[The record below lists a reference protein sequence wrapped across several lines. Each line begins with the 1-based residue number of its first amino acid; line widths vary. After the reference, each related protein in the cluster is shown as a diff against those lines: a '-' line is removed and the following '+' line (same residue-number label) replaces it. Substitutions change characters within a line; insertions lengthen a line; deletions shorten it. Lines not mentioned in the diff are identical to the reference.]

1 MDWLPPPPPPL
12 LLAVETSPATL
23 VFQKAKGTLPSGD
36 RRWVLQL
43 RRGGKTL
50 ASWPAVSGTRR
61 AQASDRRWS
70 PGNGAPLPVGSYNV
84 GRPERWDGSWW
95 IDLSPRF
102 STTRSALGIHTCLP
116 GSGCICLPNKADTDA
131 VAAWINKAGVRRLQV
146 VN

>member
-12 LLAVETSPATL
+12 LLAVEASPATL
-23 VFQKAKGTLPSGD
+23 VFQKAKGTLPSGH

-70 PGNGAPLPVGSYNV
+70 PG
-84 GRPERWDGSWW
+84 
-95 IDLSPRF
+95 
-102 STTRSALGIHTCLP
+102 
-116 GSGCICLPNKADTDA
+116 SGCICLPNKADTDA
-131 VAAWINKAGVRRLQV
+131 VATWINKAGVRRLQV
-146 VN
+146 LN